1 MNFKSSSS
9 LKSSISKIIFVF
21 LLLSNFV
28 INVWPKTI
36 GPDIVARARLL
47 RDLPLTRTLK
57 AQSKV
62 NQRDH
67 GHVTN
72 IYVSISARS
81 VDLDFNT
88 GIFSMNGWV
97 SLRYVQQVRIKE
109 LYISVLACII
119 NVYRLQTNKKFHCI
133 RFLF

>member
-9 LKSSISKIIFVF
+9 LKSSISKIFFVF
-21 LLLSNFV
+21 LLISNFV

-97 SLRYVQQVRIKE
+97 SLRYVQQVRINE
-109 LYISVLACII
+109 LYISVL
-119 NVYRLQTNKKFHCI
+119 V
-133 RFLF
+133 